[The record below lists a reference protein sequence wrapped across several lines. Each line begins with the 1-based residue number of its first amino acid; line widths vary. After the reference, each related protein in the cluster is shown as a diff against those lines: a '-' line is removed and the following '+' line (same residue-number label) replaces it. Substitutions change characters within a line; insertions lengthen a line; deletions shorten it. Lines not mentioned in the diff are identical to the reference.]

1 MCVSMHVYVCRVRAL
16 QGCLAEPETQLLALI
31 DFSDREDFPVQ
42 GYTPLNR
49 LRSLL
54 AGKGAP
60 ISVVKWNLSTLV
72 LMRWLGEVTQGPG
85 EVAGRTI
92 AASLCGRKKNL
103 IAEGIL
109 QTPWNWQL
117 PTTFPWAG
125 LEVCSIR
132 MKTLLEAQT
141 KGFLGGNC
149 AWSLTVASFSA
160 FHLPFTLQMAKM

>member
-1 MCVSMHVYVCRVRAL
+1 MCVSMHVYVCVRVL

-132 MKTLLEAQT
+132 MKTLLETQT

>member
-1 MCVSMHVYVCRVRAL
+1 MRVYTCVRVL

-54 AGKGAP
+54 AVKGAP

-85 EVAGRTI
+85 KVAGRTI
-92 AASLCGRKKNL
+92 AAGLCGRKKNL

-109 QTPWNWQL
+109 QTSWNWQL
-117 PTTFPWAG
+117 PTTFP
-125 LEVCSIR
+125 
-132 MKTLLEAQT
+132 
-141 KGFLGGNC
+141 
-149 AWSLTVASFSA
+149 
-160 FHLPFTLQMAKM
+160 